1 MDTSKNYVK
10 MCERAME
17 IQEEWKK
24 EVRVG
29 DIFVHGPS
37 SVQWSLVCEKIT
49 VVQVSAPPYFS
60 YRIDHDIGGHWAFPN
75 HETLTKGYFI
85 WLPRQDQLQEVV
97 ANHVDSCQ
105 TILTNLYF
113 EMTTYYGF
121 LENGWKSFTSGEQLW
136 LAFVMKKMYGKAW
149 NGQDWVRKGYDYGL
163 EEKS

>member
-85 WLPRQDQLQEVV
+85 WLPRQDQLQEMLPRKTQLQVFSWDEMGWSI
-97 ANHVDSCQ
+97 ND
-105 TILTNLYF
+105 NLRGETWKF
-113 EMTTYYGF
+113 WEAF
-121 LENGWKSFTSGEQLW
+121 DNGELSWEQIW
-136 LAFVMKKMYGKAW
+136 LRFVMQELFSKTW
-149 NGQDWVRKGYDYGL
+149 DRQDWVKEG
-163 EEKS
+163 